1 MKYLL
6 FFVILCCGGCVSDG
20 NTVSSHTIS
29 VDSLTFIWTRKDS
42 VALRRYSFTQQDK
55 VYHSK
60 KPGESFSLLY
70 DSLQQQWLFRDG
82 YDSSRLS
89 LEREVVFT
97 LNGVNYTITKLIL
110 NKGAIDGE
118 MTYIVDK
125 IAGLLAIKSNTQ
137 RYAMYR
143 KTDDLQL
150 SALILRIITDEEFYP
165 NQKDTTGTKFTIPGI
180 HY

>member
-1 MKYLL
+1 MLATQIQSLRIPFRK
-6 FFVILCCGGCVSDG
+6 
-20 NTVSSHTIS
+20 T
-29 VDSLTFIWTRKDS
+29 LTFIWTRKDS
-42 VALRRYSFTQQDK
+42 VALRRYSFTHQDM
-55 VYHSK
+55 VYHSR
-60 KPGESFSLLY
+60 KPSESFSLLY

-97 LNGVNYTITKLIL
+97 VNGVNYTISKLIL
-110 NKGAIDGE
+110 NKSVTDGE

-125 IAGLLAIKSNTQ
+125 MAGLLAMKSNTR

-143 KTDDLQL
+143 KTDDLRL

-165 NQKDTTGTKFTIPGI
+165 NQKDTNGPKFTIPGI